1 MRKDEPHM
9 GRSRVEGPALGGSRR
24 EFLRDVGA
32 LAGGL
37 AASGLFAPGAF
48 GALVDQP
55 ACGFPTP
62 PAGTEPQAQG
72 VYIPRGR
79 ATAGPAE
86 LAGGRGRPGPRFSNW
101 SMRTGR

>member
-62 PAGTEPQAQG
+62 PAGTEPQAQA
-72 VYIPRGR
+72 YTFPAGR
-79 ATAGPAE
+79 HSGS
-86 LAGGRGRPGPRFSNW
+86 GGACRRSWPTRPRFSNW